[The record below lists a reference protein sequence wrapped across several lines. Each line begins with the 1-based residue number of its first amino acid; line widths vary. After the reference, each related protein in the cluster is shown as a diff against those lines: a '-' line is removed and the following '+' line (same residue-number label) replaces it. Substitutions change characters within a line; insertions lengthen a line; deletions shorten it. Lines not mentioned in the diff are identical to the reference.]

1 MTKRSVRK
9 AAAKKPQRAASSG
22 HYKVVG
28 KLPDGVTILA
38 PKSKPKHFTSKE
50 IKSTIEELR
59 RNSTSGHFTDVAT
72 KPD

>member
-1 MTKRSVRK
+1 MTKRPARK
-9 AAAKKPQRAASSG
+9 AAAKRPQRGASSG
-22 HYKVVG
+22 DYKVVG

-38 PKSKPKHFTSKE
+38 PKSKPEHFTSKE

-59 RNSTSGHFTDVAT
+59 RNSTSGHFTDVEI